1 MGEHRTIQTPG
12 VGVAQRGMVAAE
24 QVQTVGQG
32 ELGGVGEA
40 VVRSASDD
48 SAEQKMGEEAVPG
61 DLAEADDDAD
71 AGQRVD
77 FGSEVDRAVANLL
90 GRGLVAGRGAADYG
104 ADPGIAQAQAV
115 VAGDGS
121 GFTGEA
127 EVVEHRVHEVSGAI
141 AGERAAGAVC
151 AVGSGGEA
159 EDEGAGSQIAEARD
173 GTRPVGVILVGT
185 ATGFANASAVVAQ
198 AGTELAG
205 DDGVADVVRIGSRI
219 WKLAQRVGRLG
230 RRGWQ
235 EDGRFAADRFHW
247 TGMADE
253 MGTTHTTAA

>member
-1 MGEHRTIQTPG
+1 
-12 VGVAQRGMVAAE
+12 MVAAE

-48 SAEQKMGEEAVPG
+48 SAEQEMGEEAVPG
-61 DLAEADDDAD
+61 NLAEADDDANT
-71 AGQRVD
+71 GQRVD

-90 GRGLVAGRGAADYG
+90 GRGLVAGR
-104 ADPGIAQAQAV
+104 
-115 VAGDGS
+115 
-121 GFTGEA
+121 GEA

-159 EDEGAGSQIAEARD
+159 EDEDTGSQIAEARD

-205 DDGVADVVRIGSRI
+205 DDGGADVVRIGSRV

-230 RRGWQ
+230 RRG
-235 EDGRFAADRFHW
+235 
-247 TGMADE
+247 
-253 MGTTHTTAA
+253 